1 MIRKSFFVNLI
12 TLGLVI
18 ASFYVSN
25 LYADYLYYSGLF
37 ALSGAVTNEIAIFMI
52 FNKIPFLYGSGIIE
66 LNFEKFK
73 DSISELIMKEFFTK
87 ERLESLFE
95 QEEAKIDFAS
105 LIKDIDLNPT
115 FDALK
120 TSILE
125 SKYGQVINMF
135 GGESSLEL
143 LRVTFLKK
151 LHSSI
156 ISILNSK
163 TFKMQLKKHIKNSN
177 LSADLQ
183 NIIYNMIRKRLNEL
197 SPAQIKELISKLIKE
212 HLDWLVVWG
221 GIFGGIIGFLSVLF
235 TAN

>member
-1 MIRKSFFVNLI
+1 MIRKSFFLNLI
-12 TLGLVI
+12 ALGLVA
-18 ASFYVSN
+18 ASFYAPGN
-25 LYADYLYYSGLF
+25 YANYFYYSGLF

>member
-12 TLGLVI
+12 ALGLVA
-18 ASFYVSN
+18 ASFYAPGN
-25 LYADYLYYSGLF
+25 YANYFYYSGLF

>member
-1 MIRKSFFVNLI
+1 MIKNSFFLNLI
-12 TLGLVI
+12 ALGLVA
-18 ASFYVSN
+18 ASFYAPGN
-25 LYADYLYYSGLF
+25 YANYFYYSGLF

>member
-1 MIRKSFFVNLI
+1 MIRKSFFLNLI
-12 TLGLVI
+12 ALGLVA
-18 ASFYVSN
+18 ASFYAPGN
-25 LYADYLYYSGLF
+25 YANYFYYSGLF

-105 LIKDIDLNPT
+105 LIKDIDLNST